1 MIYTLGYILAG
12 FWAPMRIGTNETS
25 LLLALPLI
33 AVIAVAYKA
42 TKLNEIK
49 LLQFTSQ
56 CLVLFGSIVVFMALI
71 AVGLYIVVRIT
82 VG

>member
-1 MIYTLGYILAG
+1 MIYTLTYVLAS
-12 FWAPMRIGTNETS
+12 FMEPVQLSTNPAS

-42 TKLNEIK
+42 TKLNEIR
-49 LLQFTSQ
+49 LWNFTSQ

-71 AVGLYIVVRIT
+71 AAGLYIAMRIA

>member
-12 FWAPMRIGTNETS
+12 FWAPVHISTNATA

-33 AVIAVAYKA
+33 AAIAVAYKA
-42 TKLNEIK
+42 TKINEIK
-49 LLQFTSQ
+49 LWSFISQ

-71 AVGLYIVVRIT
+71 AVGLFIVVRLT

>member
-1 MIYTLGYILAG
+1 MTHTLNYILAG
-12 FWAPMRIGTNETS
+12 FMAPVHIGTNPYS

-42 TKLNEIK
+42 TKIDEIK
-49 LLQFTSQ
+49 LWNFMGQ
-56 CLVLFGSIVVFMALI
+56 CLILFGSIAIFMAVI
-71 AVGLYIVVRIT
+71 AVALYIVVRIT

>member
-1 MIYTLGYILAG
+1 MICTLNYILAG
-12 FWAPMRIGTNETS
+12 FMNPVHIGTNPYS

-42 TKLNEIK
+42 TKINEIR
-49 LLQFTSQ
+49 LWNFIGQ
-56 CLVLFGSIVVFMALI
+56 CLILFGSIVIFMALI
-71 AVGLYIVVRIT
+71 AVGLYVVVRIT

>member
-12 FWAPMRIGTNETS
+12 FWVPVHIRTNAAS

-33 AVIAVAYKA
+33 AAIAVAYKA

-49 LLQFTSQ
+49 LLSFTSQ
-56 CLVLFGSIVVFMALI
+56 CLVLFGSIVIFMALI

>member
-1 MIYTLGYILAG
+1 MICTLNYILAG
-12 FWAPMRIGTNETS
+12 FMTPVHIGTNPYS

-42 TKLNEIK
+42 TKIDEIR
-49 LLQFTSQ
+49 LWNFIAQ
-56 CLVLFGSIVVFMALI
+56 CLILFGSIVIFMALI
-71 AVGLYIVVRIT
+71 AVGLYVVVRIT

>member
-1 MIYTLGYILAG
+1 MICTLNYILAG
-12 FWAPMRIGTNETS
+12 FMAPVHIGTNPYS

-42 TKLNEIK
+42 TKINEIK
-49 LLQFTSQ
+49 LWNFIGQ
-56 CLVLFGSIVVFMALI
+56 CLILFGSIVIFMALI